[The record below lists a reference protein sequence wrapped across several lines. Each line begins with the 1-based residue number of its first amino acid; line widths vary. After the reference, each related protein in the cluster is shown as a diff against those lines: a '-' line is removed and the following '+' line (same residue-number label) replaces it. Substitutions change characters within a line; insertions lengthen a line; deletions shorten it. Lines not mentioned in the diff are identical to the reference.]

1 MHWSGPLSTPL
12 STPLSLTPTP
22 TPSTRRPFPGYHP
35 HQERMGI
42 SKQELITML
51 EEEEL
56 KDAMLIVFANKQ
68 VSWLSPLPS
77 RAIVSSDAHRLRQQ
91 AGTFPGYHPGYHL
104 VITHHSY
111 HPYHPYH
118 PLPPLTTPYH
128 PLPPLPPL
136 TTHPYFGRTCPAPRR
151 RTSSSRSLG

>member
-12 STPLSLTPTP
+12 SLTPTLTP
-22 TPSTRRPFPGYHP
+22 TPSTTRAFPGYHP

-68 VSWLSPLPS
+68 ARS
-77 RAIVSSDAHRLRQQ
+77 
-91 AGTFPGYHPGYHL
+91 L
-104 VITHHSY
+104 VITPVSKHGHSK
-111 HPYHPYH
+111 
-118 PLPPLTTPYH
+118 
-128 PLPPLPPL
+128 
-136 TTHPYFGRTCPAPRR
+136 
-151 RTSSSRSLG
+151 

>member
-1 MHWSGPLSTPL
+1 MEKIGSVACDALEWTSLYTSLLKPRPL
-12 STPLSLTPTP
+12 

-68 VSWLSPLPS
+68 VSWLSPLP
-77 RAIVSSDAHRLRQQ
+77 VSY
-91 AGTFPGYHPGYHL
+91 G
-104 VITHHSY
+104 HSK
-111 HPYHPYH
+111 
-118 PLPPLTTPYH
+118 
-128 PLPPLPPL
+128 
-136 TTHPYFGRTCPAPRR
+136 
-151 RTSSSRSLG
+151 